1 MPKFNVNEKTI
12 IQDKLYAEG
21 ERLFS
26 QHGIKKVTVDDLVK
40 AAGIAKGSF
49 YAFYENKECLYFDIL
64 ERLQQRLRDEMEEF
78 LSEHRSLP
86 PIDLMKQCFIWML
99 SRLGQYPILKQTDG
113 ETIEYLYRKLPPE
126 LIAAHTKDDSYELE
140 RLQAYGVHFKCG
152 IEIAAKVLQALAVS
166 FLSMQKEWLEGSS
179 AVMDIMLDGVLKEIV
194 GDRND

>member
-1 MPKFNVNEKTI
+1 MPKFTDNEKAI
-12 IQDKLYAEG
+12 IQDKLYTEG

-49 YAFYENKECLYFDIL
+49 YAFYENKEGLYFDIL
-64 ERLQQRLRDEMEEF
+64 GRLQQRLRDEMEAF
-78 LSEHRSLP
+78 LSEHQTMP
-86 PIDLMKQCFIWML
+86 PLELMKKCFIWML

-126 LIAAHTKDDSYELE
+126 LIEAHTKDDSYELE

-152 IEIAAKVLQALAVS
+152 VELATKVMQALAVS
-166 FLSMQKEWLEGSS
+166 FLSMQKDGFDENS

-194 GDRND
+194 GGRND